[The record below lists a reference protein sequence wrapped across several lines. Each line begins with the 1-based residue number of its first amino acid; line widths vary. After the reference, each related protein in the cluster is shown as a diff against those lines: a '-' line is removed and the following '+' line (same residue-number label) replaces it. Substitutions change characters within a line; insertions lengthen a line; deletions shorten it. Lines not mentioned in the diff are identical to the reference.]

1 MPERSDHARGML
13 LTATGISIVS
23 PDALLLRLMS
33 SGTFVVVFWRGLL
46 SAFVLF
52 SWISANRGRD
62 TMAAFLAIGWI
73 GVIAAG
79 LNVVTAVLFVEAIN
93 QTTVANVLVIV
104 GAQPICAAVL
114 SALVLRERIARGT
127 LIAAAVVATG
137 LVVVFHG
144 ALGRGG
150 ILGDLMAFGA
160 MLCVALRYVLFR
172 FARHVDM
179 LPSVVL
185 GGLLTAV
192 IVAPLVNPFSVS
204 ARDLILLVVMGAIL
218 MPLGQIM
225 LTAAPRYVPVP
236 EIALIV
242 LLEAVLAPTWVWL
255 VLGEVPPVET
265 VYGGALIIGTLAVHF
280 TLMARR
286 TRKRVIN
293 ST

>member
-1 MPERSDHARGML
+1 
-13 LTATGISIVS
+13 
-23 PDALLLRLMS
+23 
-33 SGTFVVVFWRGLL
+33 
-46 SAFVLF
+46 
-52 SWISANRGRD
+52 
-62 TMAAFLAIGWI
+62 
-73 GVIAAG
+73 
-79 LNVVTAVLFVEAIN
+79 
-93 QTTVANVLVIV
+93 
-104 GAQPICAAVL
+104 
-114 SALVLRERIARGT
+114 
-127 LIAAAVVATG
+127 
-137 LVVVFHG
+137 
-144 ALGRGG
+144 
-150 ILGDLMAFGA
+150 
-160 MLCVALRYVLFR
+160 
-172 FARHVDM
+172 M

-265 VYGGALIIGTLAVHF
+265 VYCGALIIGTLAVHF

>member
-127 LIAAAVVATG
+127 L
-137 LVVVFHG
+137 
-144 ALGRGG
+144 R
-150 ILGDLMAFGA
+150 
-160 MLCVALRYVLFR
+160 
-172 FARHVDM
+172 AR
-179 LPSVVL
+179 
-185 GGLLTAV
+185 
-192 IVAPLVNPFSVS
+192 
-204 ARDLILLVVMGAIL
+204 
-218 MPLGQIM
+218 
-225 LTAAPRYVPVP
+225 
-236 EIALIV
+236 
-242 LLEAVLAPTWVWL
+242 
-255 VLGEVPPVET
+255 
-265 VYGGALIIGTLAVHF
+265 
-280 TLMARR
+280 
-286 TRKRVIN
+286 